1 MATRVNC
8 KLVAY
13 RRVSTQKQGRSGLG
27 LEARDAA
34 IQAYAAQTG
43 CTVVGEFTEVE
54 TGKNSDRPQLAKAIN
69 CAKRNKAVLVI
80 VKLDR
85 ISRKVYF
92 ISGLMESGVDFFAA
106 DCPNDD
112 ITMTHFRAVI
122 AEDEGRKISQ
132 RTKAA
137 LAVAKERGTKL
148 GTPENLTAEAQAKGA
163 SANRDQSIVA
173 YALITPLIENLQ
185 GQGLT
190 LQAIADR
197 LNELGHVTRTGASW
211 SPVQVTRILKRS
223 KANTQ

>member
-1 MATRVNC
+1 MASRVNC

-27 LEARDAA
+27 LEAQDAA
-34 IQAYAAQTG
+34 IQAYASQAG

-54 TGKNSDRPQLAKAIN
+54 TGKNSERPELAKAIN
-69 CAKRNKAVLVI
+69 CAKRNRAVLVI
-80 VKLDR
+80 AKLDR

-92 ISGLMESGVDFFAA
+92 ISGLMEAGVDFFAA

-112 ITMTHFRAVI
+112 TTMTHFRAVI

-132 RTKAA
+132 RTKSA
-137 LAVAKERGTKL
+137 LAIAKERGTKL

-163 SANRDQSIVA
+163 AANRDQAITA
-173 YALITPLIENLQ
+173 YALITPLVEKLR

-190 LQAIADR
+190 MQAIADE
-197 LNELGHVTRTGASW
+197 LNARGRTTRRGTPW
-211 SPVQVTRILKRS
+211 SATQVKRVLDR
-223 KANTQ
+223 ANQE

>member
-1 MATRVNC
+1 MASRANC

-27 LEARDAA
+27 LAAQDAA
-34 IQAYAAQTG
+34 IQAYASQAG

-54 TGKNSDRPQLAKAIN
+54 TGKNSDRPELAKAIN
-69 CAKRNKAVLVI
+69 CAKRNRAVLVI
-80 VKLDR
+80 AKLDR

-92 ISGLMESGVDFFAA
+92 ISGLMEAGVDFFAA

-132 RTKAA
+132 RTKSA
-137 LAVAKERGTKL
+137 LAIAKERGTKL

-163 SANRDQSIVA
+163 AANRDQAISA
-173 YALITPLIENLQ
+173 YALITPLVEKLR
-185 GQGLT
+185 GQRLT
-190 LQAIADR
+190 MQAIADE
-197 LNELGHVTRTGASW
+197 LNARGRTTRRGTPW
-211 SPVQVTRILKRS
+211 SATQVKRVLDR
-223 KANTQ
+223 ANQE

>member
-1 MATRVNC
+1 MAIRVNC

-27 LEARDAA
+27 LEAQDAA
-34 IQAYAAQTG
+34 IQAYASQAG
-43 CTVVGEFTEVE
+43 CTVVGEFTEIE
-54 TGKNSDRPQLAKAIN
+54 TGKTSARPELAKAIN

-80 VKLDR
+80 AKLDR

-92 ISGLMESGVDFFAA
+92 ISGLMETGVDFFAA

-132 RTKAA
+132 RTKDA
-137 LAVAKERGTKL
+137 LAIAKERGTKL

-163 SANRDQSIVA
+163 SSNRDQAITA
-173 YALITPLIENLQ
+173 YALITPLVEKLR

-190 LQAIADR
+190 MRAIAAE
-197 LNELGHVTRTGASW
+197 LNAAGRTTRRGSPWSAMTVKRVLG
-211 SPVQVTRILKRS
+211 RS
-223 KANTQ
+223 KSNV